1 MLKEEIITAFGDAGS
16 VVVIAGLFVFIFMK
30 FTKFTK
36 EIMEEHKEER
46 KEWRE
51 SDEYQKEKTRVV
63 IDKLT
68 DVIRSSNDNK

>member
-16 VVVIAGLFVFIFMK
+16 VVIIAALFVYLFAK

-36 EIMEEHKEER
+36 DIMKEHKEER

-51 SDEYQKEKTRVV
+51 SDEFQKQKTRDVL
-63 IDKLT
+63 DKLT
-68 DVIRSSNDNK
+68 DVIRDANSK